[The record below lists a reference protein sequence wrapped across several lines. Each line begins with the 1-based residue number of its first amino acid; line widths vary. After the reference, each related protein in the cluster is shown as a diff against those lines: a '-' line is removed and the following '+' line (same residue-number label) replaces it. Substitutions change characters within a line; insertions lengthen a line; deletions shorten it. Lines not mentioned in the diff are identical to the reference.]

1 VDLSEFDVAR
11 VRAGLPAVVSVDALG
26 GRSLPGTVIFTA
38 LTGSENGGVVTFPVR
53 VEMAH
58 VANVKPGMNVSVRII
73 VARRR
78 HVVRVPLEAVSHDGN
93 GGASVTILSAAGMK
107 STRRVVLGLA
117 DNKNVEVKRG
127 LRPGEHVVLGG
138 GQGA

>member
-1 VDLSEFDVAR
+1 
-11 VRAGLPAVVSVDALG
+11 
-26 GRSLPGTVIFTA
+26 
-38 LTGSENGGVVTFPVR
+38 
-53 VEMAH
+53 
-58 VANVKPGMNVSVRII
+58 
-73 VARRR
+73 
-78 HVVRVPLEAVSHDGN
+78 VSHDGN

-127 LRPGEHVVLGG
+127 LRPGERVVLGG